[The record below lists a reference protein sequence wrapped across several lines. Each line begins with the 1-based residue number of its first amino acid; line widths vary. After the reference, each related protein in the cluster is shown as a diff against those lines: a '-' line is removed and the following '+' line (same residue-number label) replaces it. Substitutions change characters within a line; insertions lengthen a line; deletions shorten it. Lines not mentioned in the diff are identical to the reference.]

1 MVNKLLIIVLCS
13 ALFCSKLVIAKEWTI
28 VRALSEL
35 NTPKDEFAPYL
46 SSNLNDLIFSSNE
59 SGYSNFYISQYNSGS
74 FTNKRKISG
83 SINKKRNNQSYLS
96 FSNEKSGLFT
106 TYNYKNRKSKVS
118 LFSFNKDGNNYNT
131 GIEQQFLVNKK
142 YCGQPT
148 FSKSGNKLVF
158 VAENENSKLDLY
170 IVYKNL
176 DGSWA
181 TPEEIKSLNTSDY
194 DEMTPSFSGEDTL
207 YFSTA
212 GYGGEGGLDVFYSV
226 FENGSW
232 GNPTPLKGIN
242 TEFDD
247 TDFKVLNNS
256 NLAIY
261 SSNSSNGSGGLDLYL
276 AELVEVSEKKTPN
289 PLTIELITSDLKL
302 RVKKNIIKMPFNFIQ
317 NYNMVYHPIYSE
329 NPLDYNFVVDYLKS
343 NPTENLTLL
352 IRTLN
357 KPELDTGANSK
368 YKADL
373 RVKEITDRL
382 IIVNNIEKDRVLLKY
397 EYVENLE
404 NANILLLFENNL
416 NAYYPLSTDTISL
429 LKSKVDFKVSNSNL
443 NNVQAKANIGGISY
457 KLDCTINGNIVT
469 VDLQSLE
476 NKLENVNELVITISC
491 NEFNLVKDYTLD
503 IIKQSQVTKSEA
515 MVAGKSYEIYPFAIE
530 NENDLSLLKLDAQ
543 ILKENSSLLFYMH
556 DSPDNTSQEAGK
568 AMLKILDKSMIKY
581 NIVKEITNKEVM
593 KCTNCFYLLIAK

>member
-1 MVNKLLIIVLCS
+1 M
-13 ALFCSKLVIAKEWTI
+13 FCSKLVIAKEWTI

>member
-13 ALFCSKLVIAKEWTI
+13 TLFCSKLVIAKEWTI